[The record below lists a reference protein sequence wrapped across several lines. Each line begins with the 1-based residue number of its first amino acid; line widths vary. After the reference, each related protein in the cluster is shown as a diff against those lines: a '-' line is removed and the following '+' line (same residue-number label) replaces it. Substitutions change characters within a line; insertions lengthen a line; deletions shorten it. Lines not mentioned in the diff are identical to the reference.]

1 MLDLSLRTVS
11 GEVLTMKPSGEGLTM
26 KPAKHYEFQVVAP
39 SKPLI
44 ISLHLQ
50 PEEVELAIATEGTS
64 LSEKTMRAIVEAL
77 IACDD
82 LPSEPT
88 R

>member
-1 MLDLSLRTVS
+1 
-11 GEVLTMKPSGEGLTM
+11 M

-44 ISLHLQ
+44 IRRRLQ
-50 PEEVELAIATEGTS
+50 PEEVEPAIAAEGTS
-64 LSEKTMRAIVEAL
+64 LWEKTRAIVEAL

-82 LPSEPT
+82 LPSEPA